1 MIKDLELTNT
11 EIQERF
17 CQIWEDLA
25 VATEL
30 LKDTI
35 ETTHFIIFE
44 MLKLKAAR
52 LNRTSLSKLSKRIDE
67 LAENLEGLT
76 IHYSSTLSDIRNYA
90 AKAKRGRVTHG
101 YDT

>member
-17 CQIWEDLA
+17 CQIWEDLIT
-25 VATEL
+25 VTEL
-30 LKDTI
+30 LKASI
-35 ETTHFIIFE
+35 ETTHFVIFE
-44 MLKLKAAR
+44 MLKLRAAR

-76 IHYSSTLSDIRNYA
+76 IHYSSTLSDIRNYS